1 MNRGVVCA
9 AALLVALGG
18 CRSVA
23 VESGPRAQPAPPPPT
38 ADAIPAGTTLD
49 VRLNETLSTD
59 RNSVGDRFTATVT
72 RPLIAQNGQT
82 VVPAGAVLSGV
93 VTGLAE
99 ARRIGDQAAIRLNFD
114 RIGIG
119 GQSYPFSADII
130 EADVRA
136 RRDSPSAEAA
146 AIGAAAGAAL
156 GAIIGGDLASTLI
169 GGVLGAGAGTIISL
183 GLGDVDAELPAGS
196 VMTVQSRQAVRLR

>member
-82 VVPAGAVLSGV
+82 VVPAG
-93 VTGLAE
+93 
-99 ARRIGDQAAIRLNFD
+99 
-114 RIGIG
+114 
-119 GQSYPFSADII
+119 
-130 EADVRA
+130 
-136 RRDSPSAEAA
+136 
-146 AIGAAAGAAL
+146 
-156 GAIIGGDLASTLI
+156 
-169 GGVLGAGAGTIISL
+169 
-183 GLGDVDAELPAGS
+183 GS
-196 VMTVQSRQAVRLR
+196 